1 MKCLLPLLL
10 ALTLI
15 NGCAAGPVLPPSGT
29 RVMLRQA
36 ATPTNSTVTPEAG
49 RLTAVRNF
57 KAQIKSGEKFVR
69 VSAEYDVVYGQKS
82 STRRVSFYYHPDKT
96 VSNLTLLGG
105 EQAPLPQIIEE
116 CLAIM
121 RLPIG

>member
-1 MKCLLPLLL
+1 MKRLLPFFF

-15 NGCAAGPVLPPSGT
+15 SGCAAGPVLPPSGA

-36 ATPTNSTVTPEAG
+36 ATPGNHTVTPEAG
-49 RLTAVRNF
+49 RLTAVRDF

-69 VSAEYDVVYGQKS
+69 VSAEYDVVYGQTS

-96 VSNLTLLGG
+96 ISNLTLLGG
-105 EQAPLPQIIEE
+105 AQAPLPQITEE